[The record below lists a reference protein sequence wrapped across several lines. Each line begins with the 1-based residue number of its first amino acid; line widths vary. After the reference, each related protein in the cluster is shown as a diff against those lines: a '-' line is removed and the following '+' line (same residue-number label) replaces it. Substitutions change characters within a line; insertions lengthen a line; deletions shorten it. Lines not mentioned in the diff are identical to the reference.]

1 MSGHHL
7 EEVLGQNKV
16 NVGTNGSEWY
26 EGWMPAD
33 TLGAPLV
40 PPCKEYLYVMFH
52 IKGLRD
58 LSPG

>member
-40 PPCKEYLYVMFH
+40 PPWQRVFVCYVPH
-52 IKGLRD
+52 QRSKR
-58 LSPG
+58 P